1 MKEIE
6 KFPSTVGQIGNDLM
20 WDHMSINKK
29 IKVNDQIIVDVKKD
43 FHFSR
48 KLQMKENKKQQ
59 SSAPNAW
66 TRKMKRDV

>member
-29 IKVNDQIIVDVKKD
+29 IKVND
-43 FHFSR
+43 
-48 KLQMKENKKQQ
+48 
-59 SSAPNAW
+59 
-66 TRKMKRDV
+66 